1 MRARNTREKRRDALL
16 TAFILL
22 VSFVVLSPLLLAL
35 LNSFKGLSEIT
46 HDVGSLPPRYRDSSR
61 WFPSCGRGHRR

>member
-35 LNSFKGLSEIT
+35 LNSF
-46 HDVGSLPPRYRDSSR
+46 
-61 WFPSCGRGHRR
+61 